1 MEFDIVSKKVYGN
14 EPGSWFHR
22 TDYWIKNPCSE
33 IALEMEGKTV
43 NKLYEIKHEDQTLY
57 GHKLAVNS
65 AGKWVME
72 IKGTGAVLA
81 VDKSEVE
88 EVMPHTISIQFD
100 KGKQAYAYLAEAGKY
115 KVGELYV
122 LDAPYGRSIV
132 QVIAV
137 DTKSVHATKQFEP
150 LAKLVTE

>member
-1 MEFDIVSKKVYGN
+1 MEFDIISKKVYGN
-14 EPGSWFHR
+14 EPGSWFQR
-22 TDYWIKNPCSE
+22 ADYWIKNPCSE

-43 NKLYEIKHEDQTLY
+43 NKLYEIKHEGQTLY

-100 KGKQAYAYLAEAGKY
+100 KGKQTYAYLAEAGKY

-132 QVIAV
+132 QVVAV
-137 DTKSVHATKQFEP
+137 DTKSVQATKQFEP